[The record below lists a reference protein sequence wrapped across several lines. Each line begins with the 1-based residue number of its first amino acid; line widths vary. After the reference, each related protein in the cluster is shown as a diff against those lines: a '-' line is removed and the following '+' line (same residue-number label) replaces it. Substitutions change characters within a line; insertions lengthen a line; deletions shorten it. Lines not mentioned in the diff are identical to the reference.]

1 MQYISTLPNTYDHNS
16 YNVIHSTGNCLAS
29 RMRIINRDVV
39 TLTCP
44 YGELLLDGIIQ
55 VNLDDGVT
63 DSDIQSFY
71 TWEDTANN
79 VDDVALLVL
88 QFPNKTI
95 KPTKVALYC
104 LESNNLDALGPS
116 RIRLYSS
123 TTGSAN
129 SDEIQGVDINSE
141 VIRSG
146 RTSQVDDYEY
156 RRYDVIIP
164 ESQQVFLNNLSI
176 SMEFGSGHDW
186 LFISEVEVYHLFEPC
201 KYYT

>member
-29 RMRIINRDVV
+29 RMRIINRNVV

-44 YGELLLDGIIQ
+44 YGELLLDGIIL
-55 VNLDDGVT
+55 VNLEDGVT
-63 DSDIQSFY
+63 NSDIQSFY
-71 TWEDTANN
+71 TWEDTADN
-79 VDDVALLVL
+79 VNDVALLVL

-146 RTSQVDDYEY
+146 RTSQIDDYEY

-186 LFISEVEVYHLFEPC
+186 LFISEVEVYHLFESC
-201 KYYT
+201 K